1 LSILKI
7 PTAKIFEPLLA
18 PARYKGAY
26 GGRGSGKSHFFGEL
40 LVETCQAER
49 GTLAVCIREAQR
61 TLAQSSKRLIESKI
75 AALGLGHRFRIYH
88 DKIETPGDGLII
100 FRGMQDHT
108 SESIKSLEGFGIAWV
123 DEAQNLSARSLSLLR
138 PTIRT
143 EGSELWASWNPRR
156 KSDAIDDFFWAKK
169 PAGAIVVGANW
180 RDNPWFPAVL
190 EHERKT
196 DLSLYPDR
204 YDHIWEGDYVRA
216 FEGAYFAQMLSEAR
230 AQGRIGKVAADPLLP
245 LRAFID
251 IGGSGATADAFTI
264 WIVQW
269 VGAEAWANDPDAA
282 RFLGFEAPPARTE
295 KTELA
300 KADSEKAA
308 DNPADPGV
316 DGAANGLDPEIEKV
330 LNHPQVRQAIEERI
344 GEAEKTRQ
352 GYVNGLAAATQ
363 IAQVSFLS
371 QFPEL
376 ASIAPEN
383 LPGALEL
390 MSRQDPQKFAR
401 VQAVVATTE
410 QLFAQQQQESRRQAE
425 LGQQN
430 FQRYANSED
439 ARLETMLK
447 EESKTTQHAV
457 TAEIFASAKASGVE
471 PVELIRLFNSEPLM
485 RNAVFQRM
493 MYDAGKYRLMM
504 KARDA
509 AAAKPVP
516 PVQRPGLARTPA
528 EREHAD
534 LRTLSAK
541 LSSSGDIKDAL
552 ALYNARK
559 SSKR

>member
-1 LSILKI
+1 MTTEPDPAL
-7 PTAKIFEPLLA
+7 TGAAFELA
-18 PARYKGAY
+18 SAGYTPMPDQEKKHDGEAI
-26 GGRGSGKSHFFGEL
+26 GSDSTSLREA
-40 LVETCQAER
+40 AER
-49 GTLAVCIREAQR
+49 LAGPSDDIVVRKYLDQRGEPAAPNEAITLERAGRDYASATAGDKFVVENE
-61 TLAQSSKRLIESKI
+61 SSKAL
-75 AALGLGHRFRIYH
+75 AAR
-88 DKIETPGDGLII
+88 
-100 FRGMQDHT
+100 
-108 SESIKSLEGFGIAWV
+108 V
-123 DEAQNLSARSLSLLR
+123 D
-138 PTIRT
+138 
-143 EGSELWASWNPRR
+143 
-156 KSDAIDDFFWAKK
+156 
-169 PAGAIVVGANW
+169 
-180 RDNPWFPAVL
+180 AV
-190 EHERKT
+190 R
-196 DLSLYPDR
+196 
-204 YDHIWEGDYVRA
+204 
-216 FEGAYFAQMLSEAR
+216 
-230 AQGRIGKVAADPLLP
+230 
-245 LRAFID
+245 
-251 IGGSGATADAFTI
+251 
-264 WIVQW
+264 
-269 VGAEAWANDPDAA
+269 AEAWANDPDAA

-352 GYVNGLAAATQ
+352 GDVNGLAAATQ